1 MGPYEHAIF
10 DRTYRWGKVVATN
23 SFVDS
28 SSLSQDASPKELRH
42 QTTKSEAWM
51 YVMCSGNCPTNC
63 TGFSGEMSPWGY
75 VKKSVNPFRRDQ
87 ITSDPRLKVMCKGI
101 SV

>member
-23 SFVDS
+23 SFLDS

-75 VKKSVNPFRRDQ
+75 VKKSVNPK
-87 ITSDPRLKVMCKGI
+87 KV
-101 SV
+101 SFHVH